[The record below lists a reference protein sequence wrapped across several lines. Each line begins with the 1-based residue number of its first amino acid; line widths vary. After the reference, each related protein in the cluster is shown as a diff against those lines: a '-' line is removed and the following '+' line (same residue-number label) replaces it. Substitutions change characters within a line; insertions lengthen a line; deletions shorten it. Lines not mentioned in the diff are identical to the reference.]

1 MSKIFNTIEEHSF
14 LMLEEKEDYVEIT
27 FDKPIHLEP
36 PRPPTPIQT
45 GKRTKLL
52 TILWTPEEDAKL
64 KELVKAF
71 GTSDWHKISKSF
83 LRHNSRQCKE
93 RWAAI
98 KPQGRYF
105 LKPCLFTREE
115 DVLLWKKV
123 QQYGKKWE
131 LINKCFTG
139 KTEEQLKTRYQT
151 LKFKVRNYI
160 KKATTDKYLIDEI
173 TDLITKRSKEPPL
186 PRCRGG
192 VKINV

>member
-1 MSKIFNTIEEHSF
+1 
-14 LMLEEKEDYVEIT
+14 MLEEEDVIEISCE
-27 FDKPIHLEP
+27 KPIHLEP
-36 PRPPTPIQT
+36 ARPPTPIPV

-71 GTSDWHKISKSF
+71 GKDNWHKISKSF

-98 KPQGRYF
+98 KPQGRHF
-105 LKPCLFTREE
+105 LKPPQFTREE

-139 KTEEQLKTRYQT
+139 KTETQLMNRYKT
-151 LKFKVRNYI
+151 LKSKVRKNI
-160 KKATTDKYLIDEI
+160 KKATTDKYLVDEVS
-173 TDLITKRSKEPPL
+173 DLIAKRSTEPPIS
-186 PRCRGG
+186 RFRGG
-192 VKINV
+192 TKLNV